1 MIGQSTILQDSIDKV
16 TGKAKYAGDYYLP
29 DMLHMKLRFAERPHA
44 LIQSINLEKAHRV
57 AGVISIFT
65 AQDIPYNR
73 YGLIIED
80 QPVFC
85 DTEVRYVG
93 DQIAAVVAETIQ
105 QAEYAASLIEVTYQG
120 LPILSSPEGAL
131 MPGAPTLHEN
141 FPGNIA
147 HKIHLHRGDPEAGFK
162 TAAVVLEKEYH
173 TPMQEHAYLEP
184 EAGIAYL
191 EEDGKITVRTAG
203 QSVYDDQR
211 QIAKALKIP
220 IERIRVIYGPVGGAF
235 GGREDISVQIV
246 LALAAQKLGR
256 PVKLVWNRQ
265 ESILGHGKRHAM
277 TIKHNWG
284 ADLNGKIVAAEIEIL
299 MDAGAY
305 MYTSS
310 SVLECLLSTCVGPY
324 DIPNVKL
331 DGKAVFT
338 NNVPG
343 AAFRG
348 YGAPQTA
355 FAAELQISQMADLLG
370 IDPITIRERNC
381 LQDHSLLPTQSS
393 LPGNSS
399 LPELI
404 RSCALKSGCQKT
416 SRGWKIPVLGDQP

>member
-44 LIQSINLEKAHRV
+44 LIQSINLEKALRV

-73 YGLIIED
+73 YGLIIQD

-85 DTEVRYVG
+85 DKQVRFVG

-131 MPGAPTLHEN
+131 MPEAPTLHEN

-147 HKIHLHRGDPEAGFK
+147 HKIHLHRGDPEAVLK
-162 TAAVVLEKEYH
+162 MAAVVLENEYH

-211 QIAKALKIP
+211 QIAKALNIP

-246 LALAAQKLGR
+246 LALATLKLGR

-284 ADLNGKIVAAEIEIL
+284 ADLNGKIIAAEIEIL

-305 MYTSS
+305 MYTSN

-348 YGAPQTA
+348 YGTPQTA